1 MPENSPHPLEPAPD
15 EMRAMLEQVTDRIVD
30 HIASVGDQPAS
41 YETDGRAIARDFAEP
56 APAEGTDFAGLLDR
70 IFDDAVPHS
79 FNTAG
84 PGYLAYIP
92 GGGVFPSAVADLIA
106 NAINRYVGV
115 WVAAP
120 ALVQIELNVIRWFCE
135 AVGYGAG
142 SGGVL
147 TSGGSLSNLTAIVAA
162 RRERFGDDFFHG
174 VIYTSD
180 QAHHSVRKSAVLA
193 GFAESAVRQI
203 QTNEHQEIRIDR
215 LEAAMAEDRAAGRT
229 PFLIVGSAGTTN
241 TGAVD
246 DLTALADLADRESLW
261 LHVDGAYGGFFA
273 LTERGKA
280 AMAGLERANSITLDP
295 HKGLF
300 LPYGTGALL
309 VRDEGALRRA
319 HATFADYMPVMQ
331 HDADFVDFCD
341 LSAELSRD
349 FRGLRIWLPVKLFG
363 LDAFRESLDEKLD
376 LARWMAEQIR
386 RVPEVEIV
394 SEPRLSLVSFRLR
407 GDDSDEA
414 TRALLDAINARQ
426 NVYLTGTMVDG
437 RFAIRICVL
446 SFRTHMDR
454 MELCMEDIRGAL
466 SEVLSAG

>member
-1 MPENSPHPLEPAPD
+1 MSDRTPYPLEPSSE
-15 EMRAMLEQVTDRIVD
+15 EMRAMLEQVTDRIVG
-30 HIASVGDQPAS
+30 HIESLSAQPAS
-41 YETDGRAIARDFAEP
+41 YDTDGRAVARTFAETL
-56 APAEGTDFAGLLDR
+56 PAEGTDLTTLLDR
-70 IFDDAVPHS
+70 IFEDAVPHS

-120 ALVQIELNVIRWFCE
+120 ALVQIELNVVRWFCE
-135 AVGYGAG
+135 IAGYGQG
-142 SGGVL
+142 SGGIL

-162 RRERFGDDFFHG
+162 RRERLGDDFGTG
-174 VIYTSD
+174 VMYTSD
-180 QAHHSVRKSAVLA
+180 QTHHSVRKSAVLA
-193 GFAESAVRQI
+193 GFPESAVRQI
-203 QTNEHQEIRIDR
+203 ETNEHQELRIDR
-215 LEAAMAEDRAAGRT
+215 LEAAIAEDRAAGRA

-246 DLTALADLADRESLW
+246 DLQSLADLAEREDLW
-261 LHVDGAYGGFFA
+261 LHVDGAYGAFFA
-273 LTERGKA
+273 LTERGRQ
-280 AMAGLERANSITLDP
+280 AMSGLERADSITLDP

-331 HDADFVDFCD
+331 HDPDFVDFCD
-341 LSAELSRD
+341 LSPELSRD

-363 LDAFRESLDEKLD
+363 IDAFRASLDEKLD
-376 LARWMAEQIR
+376 LARWVTEEIR
-386 RVPEVEIV
+386 GIPKLEIV
-394 SEPRLSLVSFRLR
+394 TEPRLSLVSFRVR
-407 GDDSDEA
+407 DDEDDQA
-414 TRALLDAINARQ
+414 THALLNEINARQ
-426 NVYLTGTMVDG
+426 NVYVTGTMIGG

-446 SFRTHMDR
+446 SFRTHIDR
-454 MELCMEDIRGAL
+454 MRVCVEDIRDAVA
-466 SEVLSAG
+466 EVVGTG

>member
-280 AMAGLERANSITLDP
+280 AMAGLERADSITLDP

>member
-15 EMRAMLEQVTDRIVD
+15 EMRAMLKQVTDRIVD